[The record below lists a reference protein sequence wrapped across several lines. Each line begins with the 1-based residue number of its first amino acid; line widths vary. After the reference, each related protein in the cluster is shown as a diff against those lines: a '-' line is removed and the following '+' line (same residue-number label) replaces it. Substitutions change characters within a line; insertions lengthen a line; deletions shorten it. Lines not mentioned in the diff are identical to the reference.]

1 MKNRKRSVL
10 FIFPVVLLIFLAACG
25 GGKGKGGKD
34 KVNTPAQ
41 IGPRVGGD
49 LKSVLQYAADNH
61 DKLNDSTTL
70 LYRALEDSL
79 YDSVGYV
86 AIWSDKEHWRRQADS
101 LLSFIDNSKEYGL
114 FPTDYHYYS
123 LHFIQRILQEDTMAK

>member
-1 MKNRKRSVL
+1 MRYRKRSVL
-10 FIFPVVLLIFLAACG
+10 FIFPVVLLIFLAGCG
-25 GGKGKGGKD
+25 RGRGKGEKD
-34 KVNTPAQ
+34 GVKTPAQ
-41 IGPRVGGD
+41 IGPHVGED

-79 YDSVGYV
+79 YDSNGYV
-86 AIWSDKEHWRRQADS
+86 AIWSGEERWKRQADS
-101 LLSFIDNSKEYGL
+101 LLSFIDSSKEYGL

-123 LHFIQRILQEDTMAK
+123 LHFIQRIL